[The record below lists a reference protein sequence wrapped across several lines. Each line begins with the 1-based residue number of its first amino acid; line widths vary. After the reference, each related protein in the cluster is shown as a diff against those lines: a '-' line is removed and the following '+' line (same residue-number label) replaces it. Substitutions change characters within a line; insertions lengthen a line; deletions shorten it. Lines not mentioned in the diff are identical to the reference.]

1 MRLRIAFL
9 AVYVCLLATG
19 CASLPPPVQAPPA
32 HAIEDAAT
40 TRLGRIAHDSLPAD
54 DPALSGF
61 RLLPEAETSFNARIA
76 LARRAQRSIDAQ
88 YYLIGN
94 DTVGQQFLRELRD
107 AAARGVRVR
116 IIVDDLY
123 TAGEDP
129 LLTGLAAF
137 PNVEVRLF
145 NPLPSRSGWFA
156 GRVLASLDDFERI
169 DHRMHNK
176 LFIADN
182 AFAVAG
188 GRNMADAYFMQS
200 TALNF
205 IDFDVLGAGP
215 IVREMS
221 KAFDLYWNSPHVWP
235 IDTVAGTRPSAE
247 GRARFDA
254 LIAQAGERIAERPL
268 DVLGQP
274 TVSAQLDAGRAAL
287 VPASAQLFVDSPDKV
302 DANSAADKQTVTT
315 RTLGIFAKAREN
327 VRIVSPYFIPGERG
341 MAMMEAVHVPP
352 GAESPITVITN
363 SLGSTDEPLVYAEY
377 AKYRKR
383 LLKAGVRL
391 YEIGPQLAPRSEHL
405 GNFGRSA
412 AGLHAKMATIDD
424 RWVFIGSMNLDG
436 RSAVKNT
443 ELGLVIDSPELVK
456 PLRRLF
462 HDGVVGG
469 AYRLQ
474 LSPDGS
480 RIEWQERT
488 ADGRVTVHAHEPHD
502 SAWQRIKFWL
512 MLPLVNQNEL

>member
-1 MRLRIAFL
+1 MRLRLAFL
-9 AVYVCLLATG
+9 VVFGCLLATG
-19 CASLPPPVQAPPA
+19 CASLPPARETAAA
-32 HAIEDAAT
+32 HAIEDTAAT
-40 TRLGRIAHDSLPAD
+40 NLGRVAHDSLSSGGP
-54 DPALSGF
+54 LQSGF
-61 RLLPEAETSFNARIA
+61 RLLPEAETAFNTRIA
-76 LARRAQRSIDAQ
+76 LARRAQKSIDAQ

-94 DTVGQQFLRELRD
+94 DNIGRQFLRELRD
-107 AAARGVRVR
+107 AASRGVRVR
-116 IIVDDLY
+116 LIVDDLY

-145 NPLPSRSGWFA
+145 NPLPSRSDWFA
-156 GRVLASLDDFERI
+156 GRVLASLNDFDRI

-176 LFIADN
+176 LFIADG

-200 TALNF
+200 PALNF

-235 IDTVAGTRPSAE
+235 IDVVAGTRPSAE
-247 GRARFDA
+247 ARARFDA
-254 LIAQAGERIAERPL
+254 LIAQAGERITERSL

-274 TVSAQLDAGRAAL
+274 PVGDQLDAGRVAL

-302 DANSAADKQTVTT
+302 DANSTTDKQTVTT
-315 RTLGIFAKAREN
+315 QTLGVFAKAHEN

-341 MAMMEAVHVPP
+341 MAMMEAVHVQP
-352 GAESPITVITN
+352 GEESPITVITN

-377 AKYRKR
+377 AKYRMR
-383 LLKAGVRL
+383 MLKAGVRL

-405 GNFGRSA
+405 GNFGRSE

-443 ELGLVIDSPELVK
+443 ELGLVIDSSELVK

-474 LSPDGS
+474 LSADGS
-480 RIEWQERT
+480 HIEWQERE
-488 ADGRVTVHAHEPHD
+488 ADGRVTVHTHEPHD
-502 SAWQRIKFWL
+502 SAWQRVKFWL